1 VVDNLGVTALA
12 ADLGLIPPAR
22 LGPFVGLAR
31 RSLGLS
37 ADDLAR
43 QSDGRLS
50 VRDVKLL
57 ERGRLACDEEQLD
70 AIEQLLGVS
79 FGTAAPS
86 RTRLIVDPTQGRLVV
101 GGAVTEMV
109 PDASD
114 EELLVRYLMLVYIC
128 RKVRPGSFIVPRADD
143 VGVLAGVL
151 GKRPADVRQSLAR
164 LPREERDALRSGVRQ
179 LSRRRLLPGLGL
191 FVGARHDGALLLVET
206 DEVNTM
212 PAAPCPQQTTSATVL
227 HLPSKLTPDVD

>member
-1 VVDNLGVTALA
+1 VTAQA

-37 ADDLAR
+37 ADELAQ

-50 VRDVKLL
+50 ARDVKLL
-57 ERGRLACDEEQLD
+57 ERGRLACDEEQLG
-70 AIEQLLGVS
+70 ALEQLLGVT
-79 FGTAAPS
+79 FETTAPI
-86 RTRLIVDPTQGRLVV
+86 RTRLIVDPTQGRLVL

-114 EELLVRYLMLVYIC
+114 EELLVRYLMLVYLC

-143 VGVLAGVL
+143 IALLADVLR
-151 GKRPADVRQSLAR
+151 KRPVEVRQSLAR
-164 LPREERDALRSGVRQ
+164 LPREERDALRTGVRR

-191 FVGARHDGALLLVET
+191 FVGACHDGALLLVDADET
-206 DEVNTM
+206 GT
-212 PAAPCPQQTTSATVL
+212 APTTICSARTSTATVL
-227 HLPSKLTPDVD
+227 HLPTKTQHDED